1 MEPDDTY
8 TTLNPIMTKKE
19 AKERIDKLKEKI
31 KDLNYQYFVLD
42 KSEVSE
48 AVRDSLKAELKKLEE
63 ENPEFITP
71 DSPTQRVGSVL
82 SERFDK
88 VRHLTPK
95 KSLTDAF
102 SEQDVRDWHDRIT
115 KLVPPEKIRFVCEL
129 KIDGLNIT
137 VIYKNGKFERALTR
151 GDGEE
156 GEDVTHTIRT
166 VESIPLELNRPVD
179 LEVSGEVY
187 IAKAD
192 FQKINDE
199 QLRKGDEVF
208 ANPRNAAA
216 GSVRQL
222 DPAVTAARNLSAFFY
237 ELGKNNLEHPPRTQ
251 HEVLELF
258 QDLGLMVNKE
268 YRHLG
273 NIEDVIDFLKTWH
286 EKRESLPFEIDG
298 VVIKVDDK
306 AQQKMMGFT
315 AKAPRYAIAYKFP
328 AAQSTTKVL
337 DIHIQVGRTGALTPV
352 AVLQPVRVAGSTIS
366 RATLHN
372 EDELARKDV
381 RIGDT
386 VVIQKA
392 GDVIPEV
399 VEVLKDL
406 RSGHEKPFLFPKH
419 CPVCGSK
426 VVRKEGESAQRCTN
440 PDCFAQD
447 RERFIHF
454 VTAFNIE
461 GLGEKIVDQLL
472 ENQVVDDPAD
482 IFTLTKEDFLGL
494 SLFKD
499 KRAENVLEAIEK
511 SRSVTLEKLIM
522 ALGIR
527 YVGEETS
534 IELAHYIESERR
546 HANFTIAELIQ
557 IGTSFTAEKLKE
569 IEGFGEKVAVEA
581 ANWFHQEKNQRFLE
595 KLDRV
600 GVKIIAEFRGEQK
613 LQGKSF
619 VVTGTLSSMSRDEA
633 KEKIRRLGGKVQG
646 SVSAKTSY
654 VVCGEK
660 PGSKYDNARKLGVSI
675 LDEQQFI
682 ELLKESESQ

>member
-1 MEPDDTY
+1 
-8 TTLNPIMTKKE
+8 MTKKE

-31 KDLNYQYFVLD
+31 KELNYQYFVLD

-82 SERFDK
+82 SERFGK

-102 SEQDVRDWHDRIT
+102 SEEEVREWFERIS
-115 KLVPPEKIRFVCEL
+115 KLVPPEKIHFVCEL

-137 VIYKNGKFERALTR
+137 LLYKDGKFERALTR

-166 VESIPLELNRPVD
+166 IESIPLELNKPVD

-199 QLRKGDEVF
+199 QLRRGDEVF

-222 DPAVTAARNLSAFFY
+222 DPSVTASRNLSAFFY
-237 ELGKNNLEHPPRTQ
+237 ELGKNNMEHPPRTQ

-258 QDLGLMVNKE
+258 TELGLMVNKE

-273 NIEDVIDFLKTWH
+273 NIDDVLDFLKVWH
-286 EKRESLPFEIDG
+286 EKRESLPYEIDG
-298 VVIKVDDK
+298 IVIKVDDK
-306 AQQKMMGFT
+306 TQQKMMGFT
-315 AKAPRYAIAYKFP
+315 AKAPRHSIAYKFP
-328 AAQSTTKVL
+328 AAQSTTKIL
-337 DIHIQVGRTGALTPV
+337 DIHVQVGRTGALTPV

-372 EDELARKDV
+372 QDEMERKDI

-386 VVIQKA
+386 VIIQKA

-406 RSGHEKPFLFPKH
+406 RTGHEKKFNFPKH
-419 CPVCGSK
+419 CPVCGAK
-426 VVRKEGESAQRCTN
+426 VVRKEGESAHRCTN

-454 VTAFNIE
+454 VMAFNID
-461 GLGEKIVDQLL
+461 GLGEKVVDQLL

-482 IFTLTKEDFLGL
+482 IFTLTKDDFLGL

-499 KRAENVLEAIEK
+499 KRAENVLAAIEK
-511 SRSVTLEKLIM
+511 SKTVTLERLLL

-527 YVGEETS
+527 YVGEETA
-534 IELAHYIESERR
+534 IELAHHIESERR
-546 HANFTIAELIQ
+546 HAHFTIPELVQ
-557 IGTSFTAEKLKE
+557 IGTSFTPEKLKE
-569 IEGFGEKVAVEA
+569 IEGFGDIVAEET
-581 ANWFHQEKNQRFLE
+581 ANWFHQEKNMAFLG

-600 GVKIIAEFRGEQK
+600 GVKIIAEYRGEQK

-619 VVTGTLSSMSRDEA
+619 VVTGTLETMSRDEA
-633 KEKIRRLGGKVQG
+633 KERIRQLGGKVQG
-646 SVSAKTSY
+646 AVSSKTNY
-654 VVCGEK
+654 VLCGED
-660 PGSKYDNARKLGVSI
+660 PGSKYDKAKKLGVAI
-675 LDEQQFI
+675 IDEKQFL
-682 ELLKESESQ
+682 EMVKETE

>member
-1 MEPDDTY
+1 
-8 TTLNPIMTKKE
+8 MTKHE
-19 AKERIDKLKEKI
+19 AKTRIERLKEKI
-31 KDLNYQYFVLD
+31 KELNYQYFVLD

-82 SERFDK
+82 SEKFGK
-88 VRHLTPK
+88 VKHMTPK

-102 SEQDVRDWHDRIT
+102 SEADVRDWFDRAAKMI
-115 KLVPPEKIRFVCEL
+115 PPEKIHFVCEL

-137 VIYKNGKFERALTR
+137 VIYENGKFVRALTR

-156 GEDVTHTIRT
+156 GEDVTHTVRT
-166 VESIPLELNRPVD
+166 IESIPLELNEPID

-187 IAKAD
+187 ISKAD

-199 QLRKGDEVF
+199 QLRRGEEVF

-222 DPAVTAARNLSAFFY
+222 DPAVTAARGLSAFFY
-237 ELGKNNLEHPPRTQ
+237 ELGRNNMERPPKTQ
-251 HEVLELF
+251 HEVLERF
-258 QDLGLMVNKE
+258 QELGLMVNKE
-268 YRHLG
+268 YRLLG
-273 NIEDVIDFLKTWH
+273 NIDDVLDFLKQAH
-286 EKRESLPFEIDG
+286 QKRENLPFEIDG
-298 VVIKVDDK
+298 VVIKIDDK
-306 AQQKMMGFT
+306 AQQTSLGFT

-328 AAQSTTKVL
+328 AEQSTTKVL
-337 DIHIQVGRTGALTPV
+337 DIHVQVGRTGALTPV

-372 EDELARKDV
+372 EDELARKDI

-386 VVIQKA
+386 VIIQKA

-399 VEVLKDL
+399 VEALKDL
-406 RSGHEKPFLFPKH
+406 RTGHEHIFHFPKK

-426 VVRKEGESAQRCTN
+426 VVRKEGESAHRCTN

-454 VTAFNIE
+454 VAAFNIE

-472 ENQVVDDPAD
+472 ENQIVDDPAD
-482 IFTLTKEDFLGL
+482 IFPLTKDDFLSL
-494 SLFKD
+494 PLFKD

-511 SRSVTLEKLIM
+511 SKLVPMEKLLL

-527 YVGEETS
+527 YVGEETA
-534 IELAHYIESERR
+534 IELAHFIESERR
-546 HANFTIAELIQ
+546 HEQFTIAELVQ
-557 IGTSFTAEKLKE
+557 IGSSFTAEKLRE
-569 IEGFGEKVAVEA
+569 IEGFGEKVAREVA
-581 ANWFHQEKNQRFLE
+581 DWFAQEKNRAFLE

-600 GVKIIAEFRGEQK
+600 GVKVAAEIKGEQK
-613 LQGKSF
+613 FAGKSF
-619 VVTGTLSSMSRDEA
+619 VVTGTLSGMSRDEA
-633 KEKIRRLGGKVQG
+633 KEKIRMLGGKVQG
-646 SVSAKTSY
+646 AVSAKTDY
-654 VVCGEK
+654 VVYGEN
-660 PGSKYDNARKLGVSI
+660 PGSKYDKAKKLGVAVI
-675 LDEQQFI
+675 DEAEFKKMI
-682 ELLKESESQ
+682 G

>member
-1 MEPDDTY
+1 M
-8 TTLNPIMTKKE
+8 NKKE
-19 AKERIDKLKEKI
+19 SQERIEKLKEKI

-82 SERFDK
+82 SEKFGK
-88 VRHLTPK
+88 IRHLTPK

-102 SEQDVRDWHDRIT
+102 SKEDVRDWFERIT
-115 KLVPPEKIRFVCEL
+115 KLVPPEKIHFVCEL

-166 VESIPLELNRPVD
+166 VESIPLELNKPVD

-187 IAKAD
+187 ISKAD
-192 FQKINDE
+192 FQKINDD

-222 DPAVTAARNLSAFFY
+222 DPAVTSARSLSAFFY
-237 ELGKNNLEHPPRTQ
+237 EFGKNNLEHPPKTQ

-258 QDLGLMVNKE
+258 HDLGLMVNRE

-273 NIEDVIDFLKTWH
+273 NIEDVLDFLKTWH

-306 AQQKMMGFT
+306 SQQQLMGFT

-328 AAQSTTKVL
+328 AAQSTTKIL
-337 DIHIQVGRTGALTPV
+337 DIHVQVGRTGALTPV

-372 EDELARKDV
+372 QDEMARKDI

-406 RSGHEKPFLFPKH
+406 RTGHEKPFQFPKH
-419 CPVCGSK
+419 CPVCGAK
-426 VVRKEGESAQRCTN
+426 VVRKEGESAHRCTN

-454 VTAFNIE
+454 VVAFNIE

-472 ENQVVDDPAD
+472 ENQIVDDPAD
-482 IFTLTKEDFLGL
+482 IFTLTRDDFLGL
-494 SLFKD
+494 SLFKE
-499 KRAENVLEAIEK
+499 KRAENVLVAIEK
-511 SRSVTLEKLIM
+511 SKSVSLEKMLFG
-522 ALGIR
+522 LGIR
-527 YVGEETS
+527 FVGEETA
-534 IELAHYIESERR
+534 IALAQYFEAERR
-546 HANFTIAELIQ
+546 HDNFTIAELIQ
-557 IGTSFTAEKLKE
+557 IGTSFTAEKLRE
-569 IEGFGEKVAVEA
+569 IEGFGEKVAEET
-581 ANWFHQEKNQRFLE
+581 ANWFHQEKNQRYLE

-600 GVKIIAEFRGEQK
+600 GIKIISEYRGEQK

-633 KEKIRRLGGKVQG
+633 KEKIRQLGGKIQG
-646 SVSAKTSY
+646 AVSAKTSF
-654 VVCGEK
+654 VVCGEN
-660 PGSKYDNARKLGVSI
+660 PGTKFDNAKKLGVPI
-675 LDEQQFI
+675 LDEKQFL
-682 ELLKESESQ
+682 EMTGTS